1 MHPVYYICTEV
12 VLLIDFMLQIYYL
25 SVQLQQFAFEVL
37 TGFLLVV
44 AESSRSACNC
54 IYSISCVRILV
65 ALPYYLCASCMKFR
79 ISM

>member
-1 MHPVYYICTEV
+1 
-12 VLLIDFMLQIYYL
+12 MLQIYYL

-54 IYSISCVRILV
+54 IYSISCV
-65 ALPYYLCASCMKFR
+65 
-79 ISM
+79 